1 LAQGKVWFITGAS
14 RGFGRVW
21 TEAALERGDKIVAT
35 ARKPEALADLV
46 GRYGDAVLAL
56 ALDVTDAAA
65 VSSTVQRGFEHF
77 GRLDVVVSNAGYGQ
91 IGMIEE
97 TEIQAAR
104 RNFETNFFG
113 TLSVIKAVLPLLREQ
128 GSGHVIPVSSG
139 AGLVSFP
146 MGGIYGATK
155 YAVNGLAD
163 SLSQEVAQF
172 GIKVTIVEPGPF
184 ATDFSTNSLT
194 PLPMGEYDA
203 LRAQMFAAHGE
214 LLDPSTYPDPKS
226 TIAPLLRV
234 IDMDR
239 PPLHLL
245 LGHKLLPMVEQIYAN
260 RLETLREGAA
270 LST

>member
-1 LAQGKVWFITGAS
+1 MAQGKVWFITGAS

-21 TEAALERGDKIVAT
+21 TEAALERGDKVVAT

-113 TLSVIKAVLPLLREQ
+113 TLSVIKAVLPLLRAQ
-128 GSGHVIPVSSG
+128 GSGHIIPVSSG
-139 AGLVSFP
+139 VGLVSFP

-155 YAVNGLAD
+155 HAVNGLAD

-172 GIKVTIVEPGPF
+172 GHQGHHR
-184 ATDFSTNSLT
+184 
-194 PLPMGEYDA
+194 
-203 LRAQMFAAHGE
+203 RAWSFRYRFQHRLAHGVA
-214 LLDPSTYPDPKS
+214 DGRIRC
-226 TIAPLLRV
+226 IACPNARRTWRTA
-234 IDMDR
+234 R

-245 LGHKLLPMVEQIYAN
+245 LGHNLLPMVEQIYAN